1 MTHPPYEVARG
12 RPCPWLFLLM
22 EDVAFLPVAAAAA
35 EAAAVAAAAAMMR
48 HEQGGEPSALKAACR
63 TAWRARLSVHG
74 RNTGTSRERLRVT
87 AEAMRPS
94 RGGSGGGQKSR
105 IQLAGEQGPRPGT
118 DCSSMAGRWTVTRTA
133 SGAVQRSENPGC
145 QSLTGCR
152 CMSGQT
158 DLDLAAHLPDPGM
171 LRSSDRPCARGT
183 TGSGSVSVPA
193 RMIRPGTF
201 YCVAPP
207 LTTHRHRRLHGT
219 CQSGMCHASRA
230 CTGTSPPD

>member
-63 TAWRARLSVHG
+63 TAWRARLSIHG

-133 SGAVQRSENPGC
+133 SGMVCFECCSTLSKACMPHSCCLCLHAPSCQCMLFPG
-145 QSLTGCR
+145 R
-152 CMSGQT
+152 
-158 DLDLAAHLPDPGM
+158 P
-171 LRSSDRPCARGT
+171 LRFN
-183 TGSGSVSVPA
+183 VVVP
-193 RMIRPGTF
+193 
-201 YCVAPP
+201 
-207 LTTHRHRRLHGT
+207 
-219 CQSGMCHASRA
+219 SHA
-230 CTGTSPPD
+230 D